1 MSVSGSDKEDPA
13 ACSTEETD
21 REAQGL
27 HAPQSPAPTEPAVP
41 FDWGL
46 EYEIPM
52 EGLDIREARRM
63 EDPELF
69 VRPEGEIQ
77 GFHAPQAPPP
87 ESQAGIQTKGVEVRL
102 KKLS

>member
-1 MSVSGSDKEDPA
+1 M
-13 ACSTEETD
+13 
-21 REAQGL
+21 
-27 HAPQSPAPTEPAVP
+27 P
-41 FDWGL
+41 FDRGL

-69 VRPEGEIQ
+69 VRPDGEIQ

-87 ESQAGIQTKGVEVRL
+87 ESQAGIQTKEVEVRL